1 MNLKDLQKNITEAKN
16 SPFLIGFLNSCKLN
30 IPTIDQ
36 NQIPP
41 EIRNTSVFGNN
52 SFYNPNTIAVL
63 SALSPDKTRESLDG
77 PFKEVAYAS
86 FFTLMLTQTSFTSSM
101 KGTVDVY
108 SSDNPPNMQL
118 LKTVIDNNMKDTFD
132 RIFTKIQNGER
143 LTLQDVTNEISGGL
157 SKNSKSIN
165 DETMLLA
172 NAPFKIPQV
181 AIEQRMNGIRWKP
194 ISGGSLPLKDIERI
208 RRTTQQIKTTLEQ
221 AKTQMQTARSIVQ
234 LLRVLET
241 VYAKGYIGILQQVAK
256 KLFSIVRDLGSTGFY
271 FLNMVEPYM
280 LDGLFTSKDLDMGKI
295 KSNATDAEKAKL
307 LEKISRKR
315 IVSDYE
321 YLLNDFKSA
330 TPYISNYTIQ
340 DFDEIYKKRKAEHD
354 AAEQKKREEN
364 SKYDIKSYETGES
377 YLTKILNFYRP
388 TTYASFIRTIADAFL
403 DEADLPTKGKID
415 MESTSLFNINAAKR
429 GAFAERS
436 GEGDSKP
443 MRTGRPIFGD
453 TSTSMVM
460 VIGFSI
466 PDFINLAYSG
476 GGAIFAIMDFF
487 KGLWSSKSNP
497 WGDKSTKGVDLFQAV
512 ADFGDIYP
520 FNFLG
525 GNFADDYKDTQRV
538 LERHGFLKR
547 KKRLYDYYTKPP
559 SVNDKGEIEI
569 PDDNNQ
575 YPDFYGV
582 SFRGFFPVFFHWFDE
597 AEAELNQ
604 LLKDFKGSLSKTINK
619 LLNNIEN
626 LIDDL
631 EDFIDLLDNILKFF
645 EALQTMGLY
654 KLQII
659 SNGGNQ
665 DIVEKLLAA
674 EGFPG
679 VEEGDKLRLIGGFVL
694 CTGAPNPDLNGFDFI
709 NFIKQKSAMV
719 SYQAQ
724 VEKFAV
730 SDDPEDDPGSFADY
744 MFEEN
749 IYGFDYNSSSD
760 KIFKKLF

>member
-1 MNLKDLQKNITEAKN
+1 
-16 SPFLIGFLNSCKLN
+16 
-30 IPTIDQ
+30 
-36 NQIPP
+36 
-41 EIRNTSVFGNN
+41 
-52 SFYNPNTIAVL
+52 
-63 SALSPDKTRESLDG
+63 
-77 PFKEVAYAS
+77 
-86 FFTLMLTQTSFTSSM
+86 
-101 KGTVDVY
+101 
-108 SSDNPPNMQL
+108 
-118 LKTVIDNNMKDTFD
+118 
-132 RIFTKIQNGER
+132 
-143 LTLQDVTNEISGGL
+143 
-157 SKNSKSIN
+157 
-165 DETMLLA
+165 
-172 NAPFKIPQV
+172 
-181 AIEQRMNGIRWKP
+181 
-194 ISGGSLPLKDIERI
+194 
-208 RRTTQQIKTTLEQ
+208 
-221 AKTQMQTARSIVQ
+221 
-234 LLRVLET
+234 
-241 VYAKGYIGILQQVAK
+241 
-256 KLFSIVRDLGSTGFY
+256 
-271 FLNMVEPYM
+271 
-280 LDGLFTSKDLDMGKI
+280 
-295 KSNATDAEKAKL
+295 
-307 LEKISRKR
+307 
-315 IVSDYE
+315 
-321 YLLNDFKSA
+321 
-330 TPYISNYTIQ
+330 
-340 DFDEIYKKRKAEHD
+340 
-354 AAEQKKREEN
+354 
-364 SKYDIKSYETGES
+364 
-377 YLTKILNFYRP
+377 
-388 TTYASFIRTIADAFL
+388 
-403 DEADLPTKGKID
+403 
-415 MESTSLFNINAAKR
+415 
-429 GAFAERS
+429 
-436 GEGDSKP
+436 
-443 MRTGRPIFGD
+443 
-453 TSTSMVM
+453 MVM

-466 PDFINLAYSG
+466 PDFINLVYSG
-476 GGAIFAIMDFF
+476 GGAIFAIIDFV
-487 KGLWSSKSNP
+487 KGLSNSKDF
-497 WGDKSTKGVDLFQAV
+497 WGDKSTKGVDLFQAL

-559 SVNDKGEIEI
+559 SVNDQGEIEI

-575 YPDFYGV
+575 YPDFYGL

-719 SYQAQ
+719 NYQAQ